1 MDKTKEFLEK
11 IENEVS
17 DEEKYY
23 GNNYIETVTIGA
35 IYK

>member
-1 MDKTKEFLEK
+1 MGKTKEFLEK
-11 IENEVS
+11 IENEIS

-23 GNNYIETVTIGA
+23 GNNYIETVTIGT